1 MSNLTGLYT
10 GAMTRS
16 TSAIPAGRHKVD
28 GDRADVDASG
38 MTTTDPTG
46 PFSSDELIAQLRE
59 GVLRLVLN
67 RPQRKNAVSPEL
79 RDLLVAN
86 LEWASSAD
94 DVRCILLTGSGS
106 AFCAG
111 VDVSRFTVTTSATAA
126 TDPRAARLAMKH
138 GVQRVIR
145 ALWELDKPVVAAVNG
160 VAAGAGA
167 QLALACDLIIAAE
180 SARLIE
186 IFTRRGM
193 AVDSGGAYLLTR
205 NIGLARAKE
214 LVFFGDPITAAEA
227 ERIGL
232 INRAVP
238 DDELAGIADQ
248 WAARLARGAT
258 RAIGASKLMLNRS
271 ADSDLAA
278 ALETEMLLQ
287 SVVALTDDYAEGIRA
302 FKDRRDPDFTG
313 R

>member
-1 MSNLTGLYT
+1 MC
-10 GAMTRS
+10 
-16 TSAIPAGRHKVD
+16 
-28 GDRADVDASG
+28 DASG
-38 MTTTDPTG
+38 MTTTDAAG
-46 PFSSDELIAQLRE
+46 PFSSDELIAQLRA
-59 GVLRLVLN
+59 GVLRLALN
-67 RPQRKNAVSPEL
+67 RPDRKNAVSPEL

-86 LEWASSAD
+86 LEWAASAA

-111 VDVSRFTVTTSATAA
+111 VDVSRFTVTMPATAPQGG
-126 TDPRAARLAMKH
+126 TDPRAARLAMKR
-138 GVQRVIR
+138 GVQRLIR

-167 QLALACDLIIAAE
+167 QLALACDLILAAE

-214 LVFFGDPITAAEA
+214 LVFFGDPITAAQA

-238 DDELAGIADQ
+238 DDELAGLAEQ

-271 ADSDLAA
+271 ADGDLAA
-278 ALETEMLLQ
+278 ALETEMWLQ
-287 SVVALTDDYAEGIRA
+287 SMVALTDDYAEGMRA
-302 FKDRRDPDFTG
+302 FKERRDPDFTG

>member
-1 MSNLTGLYT
+1 
-10 GAMTRS
+10 MTRS
-16 TSAIPAGRHKVD
+16 TSAIPAGRPKVD

-38 MTTTDPTG
+38 MTTTDTTG
-46 PFSSDELIAQLRE
+46 PFSSDELIAQLRG

-67 RPQRKNAVSPEL
+67 RPERKNAVSPEL

-94 DVRCILLTGSGS
+94 DVRCVLLTGSGSGPGS

-193 AVDSGGAYLLTR
+193 AVDSAGAYLLTR

-214 LVFFGDPITAAEA
+214 LVFFGEPITATEA

-238 DDELAGIADQ
+238 DDELAEIADQ